1 MFNMNL
7 KSARDNKMARNISV
21 EQLNKVPT
29 HKSDVEIVER
39 KGMGHPDSICDGIAE
54 AVSRELSKYYLKE
67 YGKVLHHNT
76 DQLEAVG
83 GQSRPKYGGG
93 KIIEPSYI
101 ILSGRATSQ
110 VNGEQ
115 IPVKSIS
122 ISATKKFLAQNFK
135 HINIDTD
142 VIIDSMIGHG
152 SVDLTGLFNIGKLKA
167 NDTSF
172 GVGFAPL
179 SDTEKLVLATER
191 YINGD
196 LKKTLPAVGYD
207 VKVMGFR
214 EKNTINLT
222 VAAAFVDK
230 YVKDHAEYT
239 NIKQELKSK
248 VLDNAVKLTDKKVQV
263 FVNTGDSDEDKVE
276 YLTVTGLS
284 MENGDDGSVGRGNR
298 VNGLITPY
306 RAMSMEAAAG
316 KNPVTHVGKLYNVL
330 ANMIADDVVKEAGGD
345 IEEVLVR
352 IVSQIGR
359 EISDPHVAS
368 VQAIYANGVSPSKYE
383 GKIRSITDMHLSKI
397 TDLTNM
403 FVEGKISVF

>member
-1 MFNMNL
+1 
-7 KSARDNKMARNISV
+7 MARNISI

-39 KGMGHPDSICDGIAE
+39 KGIGHPDSICDGIAE

-67 YGKVLHHNT
+67 YGRVLHHNT

-83 GQSRPKYGGG
+83 GQSKPKYGGG
-93 KIIEPSYI
+93 KILEPSYI

-110 VNGEQ
+110 VDGES

-122 ISATKKFLAQNFK
+122 IGATKEYMRSNFK
-135 HINIDTD
+135 HLNIDTD

-152 SVDLTGLFNIGKLKA
+152 SVDLRGLFDTGKLKS

-172 GVGFAPL
+172 GVGFAPF
-179 SDTEKLVLATER
+179 SDTEKLVLATEK

-196 LKKTLPAVGYD
+196 MKKTLPAVGYD

-230 YVKDHAEYT
+230 YVKDHSEYQS
-239 NIKQELKSK
+239 IKEQLRSK
-248 VLDNAVKLTDKKVQV
+248 VLDNATKLTDKKVQV
-263 FVNTGDSDEDKVE
+263 FVNTGDSEAEHVE

-330 ANMIADDVVKEAGGD
+330 SNIIAADIVKEAGGD

-368 VQAIYANGVSPSKYE
+368 VQAIYASGVQASKYE
-383 GKIRSITDMHLSKI
+383 SKIRSIVDGHLSRI
-397 TDLTNM
+397 SDLTNQ
-403 FVEGKISVF
+403 FVEGKLSVF

>member
-1 MFNMNL
+1 
-7 KSARDNKMARNISV
+7 MARNISI
-21 EQLNKVPT
+21 EQLNRVPT

-39 KGMGHPDSICDGIAE
+39 KGIGHPDSICDGIAE

-67 YGKVLHHNT
+67 YGRVLHHNT

-83 GQSRPKYGGG
+83 GQSKPKYSGG
-93 KIIEPSYI
+93 KILEPSYI

-110 VNGEQ
+110 VDGES

-122 ISATKKFLAQNFK
+122 IGATKNYLKSNFK
-135 HINIDTD
+135 HLNIDTD

-152 SVDLTGLFNIGKLKA
+152 SVDLRGLFDTGKLKS

-179 SDTEKLVLATER
+179 SDTEKLVLATEK

-230 YVKDHAEYT
+230 YVKDHSEYQS
-239 NIKQELKSK
+239 IKEQLRSK

-263 FVNTGDSDEDKVE
+263 FVNTGDSEAEHVE

-330 ANMIADDVVKEAGGD
+330 ANLIADDVVKEADGD

-368 VQAIYANGVSPSKYE
+368 VQAIYSSGVQASKYE
-383 GKIRSITDMHLSKI
+383 GKIRSIVDERLSRVS
-397 TDLTNM
+397 DLTNQ
-403 FVEGKISVF
+403 FVEGKLSVF

>member
-1 MFNMNL
+1 MFNTNL

-39 KGMGHPDSICDGIAE
+39 KGIGHPDSICDGIAE

-122 ISATKKFLAQNFK
+122 ISATKKFIAQNFK

-172 GVGFAPL
+172 GVGFAPF
-179 SDTEKLVLATER
+179 SDTEKLVLATEK

-222 VAAAFVDK
+222 IAAAFVDK

-248 VLDNAVKLTDKKVQV
+248 ALDNAVKLTDKKVQV

-383 GKIRSITDMHLSKI
+383 GKIRSITDARLAKI

-403 FVEGKISVF
+403 FVEGKLSVF

>member
-1 MFNMNL
+1 
-7 KSARDNKMARNISV
+7 MARNISI
-21 EQLNKVPT
+21 EQLNRVPT

-39 KGMGHPDSICDGIAE
+39 KGIGHPDSICDGIAE

-67 YGKVLHHNT
+67 YGRVLHHNT

-83 GQSRPKYGGG
+83 GQSKPKYSGG
-93 KIIEPSYI
+93 KILEPSYI

-110 VNGEQ
+110 VDGES

-122 ISATKKFLAQNFK
+122 IGATKNYLKSNFK
-135 HINIDTD
+135 HLNIDTD

-152 SVDLTGLFNIGKLKA
+152 SVDLRGLFDTGKLKS

-179 SDTEKLVLATER
+179 SDTEKLVLATEK

-196 LKKTLPAVGYD
+196 LKKTFPAVGYD

-230 YVKDHAEYT
+230 YVKDHSEYQS
-239 NIKQELKSK
+239 IKEQLRSK

-263 FVNTGDSDEDKVE
+263 FVNTGDSEAEHVE

-330 ANMIADDVVKEAGGD
+330 ANLIADDVVKEADGD

-368 VQAIYANGVSPSKYE
+368 VQAIYSSGVQASKYE
-383 GKIRSITDMHLSKI
+383 GKIRSIVDERLSRVS
-397 TDLTNM
+397 DLTNQ
-403 FVEGKISVF
+403 FVEGKLSVF

>member
-1 MFNMNL
+1 
-7 KSARDNKMARNISV
+7 MARNISI
-21 EQLNKVPT
+21 EQLNRVPT

-39 KGMGHPDSICDGIAE
+39 KGIGHPDSICDGIAE

-67 YGKVLHHNT
+67 YGRVLHHNT

-83 GQSRPKYGGG
+83 GQSKPKYSGG
-93 KIIEPSYI
+93 KILEPSYI

-110 VNGEQ
+110 VDGES

-122 ISATKKFLAQNFK
+122 IGATKNYLKSNFK
-135 HINIDTD
+135 HLKIDTD

-152 SVDLTGLFNIGKLKA
+152 SVDLRGLFDTGKLKS

-179 SDTEKLVLATER
+179 SDTEKLVLATEK

-230 YVKDHAEYT
+230 YVKDHSEYQS
-239 NIKQELKSK
+239 IKEQLRSK

-263 FVNTGDSDEDKVE
+263 FVNTGDSEAEHVE

-330 ANMIADDVVKEAGGD
+330 ANLIADDVVKEADGD

-368 VQAIYANGVSPSKYE
+368 VQAIYASGVQASKYE
-383 GKIRSITDMHLSKI
+383 GKIRSIVDERLSRVS
-397 TDLTNM
+397 DLTNQ
-403 FVEGKISVF
+403 FVEGKLSVF

>member
-1 MFNMNL
+1 
-7 KSARDNKMARNISV
+7 MARNISI
-21 EQLNKVPT
+21 EQLNRIPT

-39 KGMGHPDSICDGIAE
+39 KGIGHPDSICDGIAE

-67 YGKVLHHNT
+67 YGRVLHHNT

-83 GQSRPKYGGG
+83 GQSKPKYGGG
-93 KIIEPSYI
+93 KLLEPSYI

-110 VNGEQ
+110 VDGES

-122 ISATKKFLAQNFK
+122 IGATKNYLKSHFK
-135 HINIDTD
+135 HLNIDTD

-152 SVDLTGLFNIGKLKA
+152 SVDLRGLFDTGKLKS

-179 SDTEKLVLATER
+179 SDTERLVLATEK

-196 LKKTLPAVGYD
+196 IKKTLPAIGYD

-230 YVKDHAEYT
+230 FVKDHSEYQS
-239 NIKQELKSK
+239 IKEQLKSK
-248 VLDNAVKLTDKKVQV
+248 VLDNATKLTDKKVQV
-263 FVNTGDSDEDKVE
+263 YVNTGDSEAEHVE

-284 MENGDDGSVGRGNR
+284 LENGDDGSVGRGNR

-306 RAMSMEAAAG
+306 RAISMEAATG

-330 ANMIADDVVKEAGGD
+330 ANLIAGDVVKEADGD

-368 VQAIYANGVSPSKYE
+368 VQAIYASGVQASKYE
-383 GKIRSITDMHLSKI
+383 GKIRSIVDERLSRVSE
-397 TDLTNM
+397 LTNQ
-403 FVEGKISVF
+403 FVEGKLSVF

>member
-1 MFNMNL
+1 
-7 KSARDNKMARNISV
+7 MARNISI

-39 KGMGHPDSICDGIAE
+39 KGIGHPDSICDGIAE

-67 YGKVLHHNT
+67 YGRVLHHNT

-83 GQSRPKYGGG
+83 GQSKPKYGGG
-93 KIIEPSYI
+93 KILEPSYI

-110 VNGEQ
+110 VDGES

-122 ISATKKFLAQNFK
+122 IGATKEYLRSNFK
-135 HINIDTD
+135 HLNIDTD

-152 SVDLTGLFNIGKLKA
+152 SVDLRGLFDTGKLKS

-172 GVGFAPL
+172 GVGFAPF
-179 SDTEKLVLATER
+179 SDTEKLVLATEK

-196 LKKTLPAVGYD
+196 MKKTLPAVGYD

-230 YVKDHAEYT
+230 YVKDHSEYQS
-239 NIKQELKSK
+239 IKEQLRSK
-248 VLDNAVKLTDKKVQV
+248 VLDNATKLTDKKVQV
-263 FVNTGDSDEDKVE
+263 FVNTGDSEAERVE

-330 ANMIADDVVKEAGGD
+330 SNIIAADIVKEAGGD

-368 VQAIYANGVSPSKYE
+368 VQAIYASGVQASKYE
-383 GKIRSITDMHLSKI
+383 SKIRSIVDGHLNRISG
-397 TDLTNM
+397 LTNQ
-403 FVEGKISVF
+403 FVEGKLSVF

>member
-1 MFNMNL
+1 
-7 KSARDNKMARNISV
+7 MARNISI

-39 KGMGHPDSICDGIAE
+39 KGIGHPDSICDGIAE

-67 YGKVLHHNT
+67 YGRVLHHNT

-83 GQSRPKYGGG
+83 GQSKPKYGGG
-93 KIIEPSYI
+93 KILEPSYI

-110 VNGEQ
+110 VDGES

-122 ISATKKFLAQNFK
+122 IGATKEYMRSNFK
-135 HINIDTD
+135 HLNIDTD

-152 SVDLTGLFNIGKLKA
+152 SVDLRGLFDTGKLKS

-172 GVGFAPL
+172 GVGFAPF
-179 SDTEKLVLATER
+179 SDTEKLVLATEK

-230 YVKDHAEYT
+230 YVKDHSEYQS
-239 NIKQELKSK
+239 IKEQLRSK
-248 VLDNAVKLTDKKVQV
+248 VLDNATKLTDKKVQV
-263 FVNTGDSDEDKVE
+263 FVNTGDSEAEHVE

-330 ANMIADDVVKEAGGD
+330 SNIIAADIVKEAGGD

-368 VQAIYANGVSPSKYE
+368 VQAIYASGVQASKYE
-383 GKIRSITDMHLSKI
+383 SKIRSIVDGHLSRI
-397 TDLTNM
+397 SDLTNQ
-403 FVEGKISVF
+403 FVEGKLSVF

>member
-1 MFNMNL
+1 MFNTNL

-39 KGMGHPDSICDGIAE
+39 KGIGHPDSICDGIAE

-122 ISATKKFLAQNFK
+122 ISATKKFIAQNFK

-172 GVGFAPL
+172 GVGFAPF
-179 SDTEKLVLATER
+179 SDTEKLVLATEK

-222 VAAAFVDK
+222 IAAAFVDK

-248 VLDNAVKLTDKKVQV
+248 ALDNAVKLTDKNVQV

-383 GKIRSITDMHLSKI
+383 GKIRSITDARLAKI

-403 FVEGKISVF
+403 FVEGKLSVF

>member
-1 MFNMNL
+1 
-7 KSARDNKMARNISV
+7 MARNISI
-21 EQLNKVPT
+21 EQLNRVPT

-39 KGMGHPDSICDGIAE
+39 KGIGHPDSICDGIAE

-67 YGKVLHHNT
+67 YGRVLHHNT

-83 GQSRPKYGGG
+83 GQSKPKYSGG
-93 KIIEPSYI
+93 KILEPSYI

-110 VNGEQ
+110 VDGET

-122 ISATKKFLAQNFK
+122 IGATKNYLKSNFK
-135 HINIDTD
+135 HLNIDTD

-152 SVDLTGLFNIGKLKA
+152 SVDLRGLFDTGKLKS

-179 SDTEKLVLATER
+179 SDTEKLVLATEK

-230 YVKDHAEYT
+230 YVKDHSEYQS
-239 NIKQELKSK
+239 IKEQLRSK

-263 FVNTGDSDEDKVE
+263 FVNTGDSEAEHVE

-330 ANMIADDVVKEAGGD
+330 ANLIADDVVKEADGD

-368 VQAIYANGVSPSKYE
+368 VQAIYASGVQASKYE
-383 GKIRSITDMHLSKI
+383 GKIRSIVDERLSRVS
-397 TDLTNM
+397 DLTNQ
-403 FVEGKISVF
+403 FVEGKLSVF

>member
-1 MFNMNL
+1 
-7 KSARDNKMARNISV
+7 MARNISI
-21 EQLNKVPT
+21 EQLNRVPT

-39 KGMGHPDSICDGIAE
+39 KGIGHPDSICDGIAE

-67 YGKVLHHNT
+67 YGRVLHHNT

-83 GQSRPKYGGG
+83 GQSKPKYSGG
-93 KIIEPSYI
+93 KILEPSYI

-110 VNGEQ
+110 VDGES

-122 ISATKKFLAQNFK
+122 IGATKNYLKSNFK
-135 HINIDTD
+135 HLNIDTD
-142 VIIDSMIGHG
+142 VIIDSMIVHG
-152 SVDLTGLFNIGKLKA
+152 SVDLRGLFDTGKLKS

-179 SDTEKLVLATER
+179 SDTEKLVLATEK

-230 YVKDHAEYT
+230 YVKDHSEYQS
-239 NIKQELKSK
+239 IKEQLRSK

-263 FVNTGDSDEDKVE
+263 FVNTGDSEAEHVE

-330 ANMIADDVVKEAGGD
+330 ANLIADDVVKEADGD

-368 VQAIYANGVSPSKYE
+368 VQAIYASGVQASKYE
-383 GKIRSITDMHLSKI
+383 GKIRSIVDERLSRVS
-397 TDLTNM
+397 DLTNQ
-403 FVEGKISVF
+403 FVEGKLSVF

>member
-1 MFNMNL
+1 
-7 KSARDNKMARNISV
+7 MARNISI
-21 EQLNKVPT
+21 EQLNRIPT

-39 KGMGHPDSICDGIAE
+39 KGIGHPDSICDGIAE

-67 YGKVLHHNT
+67 YGRVLHHNT

-83 GQSRPKYGGG
+83 GQSKPKYGGG
-93 KIIEPSYI
+93 KLLEPSYI

-110 VNGEQ
+110 VDGES

-122 ISATKKFLAQNFK
+122 IGATKNYLKSHFK
-135 HINIDTD
+135 HLNIDTD

-152 SVDLTGLFNIGKLKA
+152 SVDLRGLFDTGKLKS

-179 SDTEKLVLATER
+179 SDTERLVLATEK

-196 LKKTLPAVGYD
+196 IKKTLPAIGYD

-230 YVKDHAEYT
+230 FVKDHSEYQS
-239 NIKQELKSK
+239 IKEQLKSK
-248 VLDNAVKLTDKKVQV
+248 VLDNATKLTDKKVQV
-263 FVNTGDSDEDKVE
+263 YVNTGDSEAEHVE

-284 MENGDDGSVGRGNR
+284 LENGDDGSVGRGNR

-330 ANMIADDVVKEAGGD
+330 ANLIAGDVVKEADGD

-352 IVSQIGR
+352 IVSQRGR

-368 VQAIYANGVSPSKYE
+368 VQAIYASGVQASKYE
-383 GKIRSITDMHLSKI
+383 GKIRSIVDERLSRVSE
-397 TDLTNM
+397 LTNQ
-403 FVEGKISVF
+403 FVEGKLSVF

>member
-1 MFNMNL
+1 
-7 KSARDNKMARNISV
+7 MARNISI
-21 EQLNKVPT
+21 EQLNRVPT

-39 KGMGHPDSICDGIAE
+39 KGIGHPDSICDGIAE

-67 YGKVLHHNT
+67 YGRVLHHNT

-83 GQSRPKYGGG
+83 GQSKPKYSGG
-93 KIIEPSYI
+93 KILEPSYI

-110 VNGEQ
+110 VDGES

-122 ISATKKFLAQNFK
+122 IGATKNYLKSNFK
-135 HINIDTD
+135 HLNIDTD

-152 SVDLTGLFNIGKLKA
+152 SVDLRGLFDTGKLKS

-179 SDTEKLVLATER
+179 SDTEKLVLATEK

-230 YVKDHAEYT
+230 YVKDHSEYQS
-239 NIKQELKSK
+239 IKEQLRSK

-263 FVNTGDSDEDKVE
+263 FVNTGDSEAEHVE

-330 ANMIADDVVKEAGGD
+330 ANLIADDVVKEADGD

-368 VQAIYANGVSPSKYE
+368 VQAIYASGVQASKYE
-383 GKIRSITDMHLSKI
+383 GKIRSIVDGRLSRVS
-397 TDLTNM
+397 DLTNQ
-403 FVEGKISVF
+403 FVEGKLSVF

>member
-1 MFNMNL
+1 
-7 KSARDNKMARNISV
+7 MARNISI
-21 EQLNKVPT
+21 EQLNRVPT

-39 KGMGHPDSICDGIAE
+39 KGIGHPDSICDGIAE

-67 YGKVLHHNT
+67 YGRVLHHNT

-83 GQSRPKYGGG
+83 GQSKPKYSGG
-93 KIIEPSYI
+93 KILEPSYI

-110 VNGEQ
+110 VDGES

-122 ISATKKFLAQNFK
+122 IGATKNYLKSNFK
-135 HINIDTD
+135 HLNIDTD

-152 SVDLTGLFNIGKLKA
+152 SVDLTGLFDTGKLKS

-179 SDTEKLVLATER
+179 SDTEKLVLATEK

-230 YVKDHAEYT
+230 YVKDHSEYQS
-239 NIKQELKSK
+239 IKEQLRSK

-263 FVNTGDSDEDKVE
+263 FVNTGDSEAEHVE

-330 ANMIADDVVKEAGGD
+330 ANLIADDVVKEADGD

-368 VQAIYANGVSPSKYE
+368 VQAIYASGVQASKYE
-383 GKIRSITDMHLSKI
+383 GKIRSIVDGRLSRVS
-397 TDLTNM
+397 DLTNQ
-403 FVEGKISVF
+403 FVEGKLSVF

>member
-1 MFNMNL
+1 
-7 KSARDNKMARNISV
+7 MARNISI
-21 EQLNKVPT
+21 EQLNRVPT

-39 KGMGHPDSICDGIAE
+39 KGIGHPDSICDGIAE

-67 YGKVLHHNT
+67 YGRVLHHNT

-83 GQSRPKYGGG
+83 GQSKPKYTGG
-93 KIIEPSYI
+93 KILEPSYI

-110 VNGEQ
+110 VDGET

-122 ISATKKFLAQNFK
+122 IGATKNYLKSNFK
-135 HINIDTD
+135 HLNIDTD

-152 SVDLTGLFNIGKLKA
+152 SVDLRGLFDTGKLKS

-179 SDTEKLVLATER
+179 SDTEKLVLATEK

-230 YVKDHAEYT
+230 YVKDHSEYQS
-239 NIKQELKSK
+239 IKEQLRSK

-263 FVNTGDSDEDKVE
+263 FVNTGDSESEHVE

-330 ANMIADDVVKEAGGD
+330 ANLIADDVVKEADGD

-368 VQAIYANGVSPSKYE
+368 VQAIYASGVQASKYE
-383 GKIRSITDMHLSKI
+383 GKIRSIVDGRLSRVS
-397 TDLTNM
+397 DLTNQ
-403 FVEGKISVF
+403 FVEGKLSVF

>member
-1 MFNMNL
+1 
-7 KSARDNKMARNISV
+7 MARNISI
-21 EQLNKVPT
+21 EQLNRIPT

-39 KGMGHPDSICDGIAE
+39 KGIGHPDSICDGIAE

-67 YGKVLHHNT
+67 YGRVLHHNT

-83 GQSRPKYGGG
+83 GQSKPKYGGG
-93 KIIEPSYI
+93 KLLEPSYI

-110 VNGEQ
+110 VDGES

-122 ISATKKFLAQNFK
+122 IGATKNYLKSHFK
-135 HINIDTD
+135 HLNIDTD

-152 SVDLTGLFNIGKLKA
+152 SVDLRGLFDTGKLKS

-179 SDTEKLVLATER
+179 SDTERLVLATEK

-196 LKKTLPAVGYD
+196 IKKTLPAIGYD

-230 YVKDHAEYT
+230 FVKDHSEYQS
-239 NIKQELKSK
+239 IKEQLKSK
-248 VLDNAVKLTDKKVQV
+248 VLDNATKLTDKKVQV
-263 FVNTGDSDEDKVE
+263 YVNTGDSEAEHVE

-284 MENGDDGSVGRGNR
+284 LENGDDGSVGRGNR

-330 ANMIADDVVKEAGGD
+330 ANLIAADVVKEADGD

-368 VQAIYANGVSPSKYE
+368 VQAIYASGVQASKYE
-383 GKIRSITDMHLSKI
+383 GKIRSIVDERLSRVSE
-397 TDLTNM
+397 LTNQ
-403 FVEGKISVF
+403 FVEGKLPVF

>member
-1 MFNMNL
+1 
-7 KSARDNKMARNISV
+7 MARNISI

-39 KGMGHPDSICDGIAE
+39 KGIGHPDSICDGIAE

-67 YGKVLHHNT
+67 YGRVLHHNT

-83 GQSRPKYGGG
+83 GQSKPKYGGG
-93 KIIEPSYI
+93 KILEPSYI

-110 VNGEQ
+110 VDGES

-122 ISATKKFLAQNFK
+122 IGATKEYMRSNFK
-135 HINIDTD
+135 HLNIDTD

-152 SVDLTGLFNIGKLKA
+152 SVDLRGLFDTGKLKS

-172 GVGFAPL
+172 GVGFAPF
-179 SDTEKLVLATER
+179 SDTEKLVLATEK

-230 YVKDHAEYT
+230 YVKDHSEYQS
-239 NIKQELKSK
+239 IKEQLRSK
-248 VLDNAVKLTDKKVQV
+248 VLDNATKLTDKKVQV
-263 FVNTGDSDEDKVE
+263 YVNTGDSEAEHVE

-330 ANMIADDVVKEAGGD
+330 SNIIAADIVKEAGGD

-368 VQAIYANGVSPSKYE
+368 VQAIYASGVQASKYE
-383 GKIRSITDMHLSKI
+383 SKIRSIVDGHLSRI
-397 TDLTNM
+397 SDLTNQ
-403 FVEGKISVF
+403 FVEGKLSVF

>member
-1 MFNMNL
+1 
-7 KSARDNKMARNISV
+7 MARNISI
-21 EQLNKVPT
+21 EQLNRVPT

-39 KGMGHPDSICDGIAE
+39 KGIGHPDSICDGIAE

-67 YGKVLHHNT
+67 YGRVLHHNT

-93 KIIEPSYI
+93 KILEPSYI

-110 VNGEQ
+110 VDGET

-122 ISATKKFLAQNFK
+122 IGATKNYLKSNFK
-135 HINIDTD
+135 HLNIDTD

-152 SVDLTGLFNIGKLKA
+152 SVDLRGLFDTGKLKS

-179 SDTEKLVLATER
+179 SDTEKLVLATEK
-191 YINGD
+191 YVNGD

-230 YVKDHAEYT
+230 YVKDHSEYQS
-239 NIKQELKSK
+239 IKEQLRSK

-263 FVNTGDSDEDKVE
+263 FVNTGDSESEHVE

-330 ANMIADDVVKEAGGD
+330 ANLIADDVVKEADGD

-368 VQAIYANGVSPSKYE
+368 VQAIYASGVQASKYE
-383 GKIRSITDMHLSKI
+383 GKIRSIVDDRLSRVSE
-397 TDLTNM
+397 LTNQ
-403 FVEGKISVF
+403 FVEGKLSVF

>member
-1 MFNMNL
+1 MFNTNL

-39 KGMGHPDSICDGIAE
+39 KGIGHPDSICDGIAE

-172 GVGFAPL
+172 GVGFAPF
-179 SDTEKLVLATER
+179 SDTEKLVLATEK

-196 LKKTLPAVGYD
+196 LKKTMPAVGYD

-222 VAAAFVDK
+222 IAAAFVDK

-248 VLDNAVKLTDKKVQV
+248 ALDNAVKLTDKNVQV

-316 KNPVTHVGKLYNVL
+316 KNPVTHVGK
-330 ANMIADDVVKEAGGD
+330 
-345 IEEVLVR
+345 
-352 IVSQIGR
+352 
-359 EISDPHVAS
+359 
-368 VQAIYANGVSPSKYE
+368 
-383 GKIRSITDMHLSKI
+383 IRYL
-397 TDLTNM
+397 
-403 FVEGKISVF
+403 

>member
-1 MFNMNL
+1 
-7 KSARDNKMARNISV
+7 MARNISI
-21 EQLNKVPT
+21 EQLNRIPT

-39 KGMGHPDSICDGIAE
+39 KGIGHPDSICDGIAE

-67 YGKVLHHNT
+67 YGRVLHHNT

-83 GQSRPKYGGG
+83 GQSKPKYGGG
-93 KIIEPSYI
+93 KLLEPSYI

-110 VNGEQ
+110 VDGES

-122 ISATKKFLAQNFK
+122 IGATKNYLKSHFK
-135 HINIDTD
+135 HLNIDTD

-152 SVDLTGLFNIGKLKA
+152 SVDLRGLFDTGKLKS

-179 SDTEKLVLATER
+179 SDTERLVLATEK

-196 LKKTLPAVGYD
+196 IKKTLPAIGYD

-230 YVKDHAEYT
+230 FVKDHSEYQS
-239 NIKQELKSK
+239 IKEQLKSK
-248 VLDNAVKLTDKKVQV
+248 VLDNATKLTDKKVQV
-263 FVNTGDSDEDKVE
+263 YVNTGDSEAEHVE

-284 MENGDDGSVGRGNR
+284 LENGDDGSVGRGNR

-316 KNPVTHVGKLYNVL
+316 KNPVTHVGKL
-330 ANMIADDVVKEAGGD
+330 
-345 IEEVLVR
+345 
-352 IVSQIGR
+352 
-359 EISDPHVAS
+359 
-368 VQAIYANGVSPSKYE
+368 
-383 GKIRSITDMHLSKI
+383 
-397 TDLTNM
+397 
-403 FVEGKISVF
+403 

>member
-1 MFNMNL
+1 MYF
-7 KSARDNKMARNISV
+7 SVARTSFSV
-21 EQLNKVPT
+21 SEKGAKPTPKDVSLALSFPILN
-29 HKSDVEIVER
+29 
-39 KGMGHPDSICDGIAE
+39 
-54 AVSRELSKYYLKE
+54 
-67 YGKVLHHNT
+67 
-76 DQLEAVG
+76 
-83 GQSRPKYGGG
+83 RPVRST
-93 KIIEPSYI
+93 EPSYI

-110 VNGEQ
+110 VNGEP

-122 ISATKKFLAQNFK
+122 ISATKKFIAQNFK

-172 GVGFAPL
+172 GVGFAPF
-179 SDTEKLVLATER
+179 SDTEKLVLATEK

-196 LKKTLPAVGYD
+196 LKKTMPAVGYD

-214 EKNTINLT
+214 EKNIINLT
-222 VAAAFVDK
+222 IAAAFVDK

-248 VLDNAVKLTDKKVQV
+248 ALDNAVKLTDKNVQV

-383 GKIRSITDMHLSKI
+383 GKIRSITDARLAKI

-403 FVEGKISVF
+403 FVEGKLSVF

>member
-1 MFNMNL
+1 
-7 KSARDNKMARNISV
+7 MARNISI

-39 KGMGHPDSICDGIAE
+39 KGIGHPDSICDGIAE

-67 YGKVLHHNT
+67 YGRVLHHNT

-83 GQSRPKYGGG
+83 GQSKPKYGGG
-93 KIIEPSYI
+93 KILEPSYI

-110 VNGEQ
+110 VDGES

-122 ISATKKFLAQNFK
+122 IGATKEYLRSNFK
-135 HINIDTD
+135 HLNIDTD

-152 SVDLTGLFNIGKLKA
+152 SVDLRGLFDTGKLKS

-172 GVGFAPL
+172 GVGFAPF
-179 SDTEKLVLATER
+179 SDTEKLVLATEK

-196 LKKTLPAVGYD
+196 MKKTLPAVGYD

-230 YVKDHAEYT
+230 YVKDHSEYQS
-239 NIKQELKSK
+239 IKEQLRSK
-248 VLDNAVKLTDKKVQV
+248 VLDNATKLTDKKVQV
-263 FVNTGDSDEDKVE
+263 FVNTGDSEAERVE

-330 ANMIADDVVKEAGGD
+330 SNIIAADIVKEAGGD

-368 VQAIYANGVSPSKYE
+368 VQAIYASGVQASKYE
-383 GKIRSITDMHLSKI
+383 SKIRSIVDGYLSRI
-397 TDLTNM
+397 SDLTNQ
-403 FVEGKISVF
+403 FVEGKLSVF

>member
-1 MFNMNL
+1 
-7 KSARDNKMARNISV
+7 MARNISI

-39 KGMGHPDSICDGIAE
+39 KGIGHPDSICDGIAE

-67 YGKVLHHNT
+67 YGRVLHHNT

-93 KIIEPSYI
+93 KILEPSYI

-110 VNGEQ
+110 VDGET

-122 ISATKKFLAQNFK
+122 IGATKNYLKSNFK
-135 HINIDTD
+135 HLNIDTD

-152 SVDLTGLFNIGKLKA
+152 SVDLRGLFDTGKLKS

-179 SDTEKLVLATER
+179 SDTEKLVLATEK
-191 YINGD
+191 YVNGD

-230 YVKDHAEYT
+230 YVKDHSEYQS
-239 NIKQELKSK
+239 IKEQLRSK

-263 FVNTGDSDEDKVE
+263 FVNTGDSESEHVE

-330 ANMIADDVVKEAGGD
+330 ANLIADDVVKEADGD

-368 VQAIYANGVSPSKYE
+368 VQAIYASGVQASKYE
-383 GKIRSITDMHLSKI
+383 GKIRSIVDERLSRVS
-397 TDLTNM
+397 DLTNQ
-403 FVEGKISVF
+403 FVEGKLSVF

>member
-1 MFNMNL
+1 
-7 KSARDNKMARNISV
+7 MARNISI
-21 EQLNKVPT
+21 EQLNRIPT

-39 KGMGHPDSICDGIAE
+39 KGIGHPDSICDGIAE

-67 YGKVLHHNT
+67 YGRVLHHNT

-83 GQSRPKYGGG
+83 GQSKPKYGGG
-93 KIIEPSYI
+93 KLLEPSYI

-110 VNGEQ
+110 VDGES

-122 ISATKKFLAQNFK
+122 IGATKNYLKSHFK
-135 HINIDTD
+135 HLNIDTD

-152 SVDLTGLFNIGKLKA
+152 SVDLRGLFDTGKLKS

-179 SDTEKLVLATER
+179 SDTERLVLATEK

-196 LKKTLPAVGYD
+196 IKKTLPAIGYD

-230 YVKDHAEYT
+230 FVKDHSEYQS
-239 NIKQELKSK
+239 IKEQLKSK
-248 VLDNAVKLTDKKVQV
+248 VLDNATKLTDKKVQV
-263 FVNTGDSDEDKVE
+263 YVNTGDSEAEHVE

-284 MENGDDGSVGRGNR
+284 LENGDDGSVGRGNR

-330 ANMIADDVVKEAGGD
+330 ANLIAGDVVKEADGD

-368 VQAIYANGVSPSKYE
+368 VQAIYASGVQASKYE
-383 GKIRSITDMHLSKI
+383 GKIRSIVDDRLSRVSE
-397 TDLTNM
+397 LTNQ
-403 FVEGKISVF
+403 FVEGKLSVF

>member
-1 MFNMNL
+1 
-7 KSARDNKMARNISV
+7 MARNISI

-39 KGMGHPDSICDGIAE
+39 KGIGHPDSICDGIAE

-67 YGKVLHHNT
+67 YGRVLHHNT

-93 KIIEPSYI
+93 KILEPSYI

-110 VNGEQ
+110 VDGET

-122 ISATKKFLAQNFK
+122 IGATKNYLKSNFK
-135 HINIDTD
+135 HLNIDTD

-152 SVDLTGLFNIGKLKA
+152 SVDLRGLFDTGKLKS

-179 SDTEKLVLATER
+179 SDTEKLVLATEK
-191 YINGD
+191 YVNGD

-230 YVKDHAEYT
+230 YVKDHSEYQS
-239 NIKQELKSK
+239 IKEQLRSK

-263 FVNTGDSDEDKVE
+263 FVNTGDSESEHVE

-330 ANMIADDVVKEAGGD
+330 ANLIADDVVKEADGD

-368 VQAIYANGVSPSKYE
+368 VQAIYASGVQASKYE
-383 GKIRSITDMHLSKI
+383 GKIRSIVDDRLSRVSE
-397 TDLTNM
+397 LTNQ
-403 FVEGKISVF
+403 FVEGKLSVF

>member
-1 MFNMNL
+1 
-7 KSARDNKMARNISV
+7 MARNISI
-21 EQLNKVPT
+21 EQLNRIPT

-39 KGMGHPDSICDGIAE
+39 KGIGHPDSICDGIAE

-67 YGKVLHHNT
+67 YGRVLHHNT

-83 GQSRPKYGGG
+83 GQSKPKYGGG
-93 KIIEPSYI
+93 KLLEPSYI

-110 VNGEQ
+110 VDGES

-122 ISATKKFLAQNFK
+122 IGATKNYLKSHFK
-135 HINIDTD
+135 HLNIDTD

-152 SVDLTGLFNIGKLKA
+152 SVDLRGLFDTGKLKS

-179 SDTEKLVLATER
+179 SDTERLVLATEK

-196 LKKTLPAVGYD
+196 IKKTLPAIGYD

-230 YVKDHAEYT
+230 FVKDHSEYQS
-239 NIKQELKSK
+239 IKEQLKSK
-248 VLDNAVKLTDKKVQV
+248 VLDNATKLTDKKVQV
-263 FVNTGDSDEDKVE
+263 YVNTGDSEAEHVE

-284 MENGDDGSVGRGNR
+284 LENGDDGSVGRGNR

-330 ANMIADDVVKEAGGD
+330 ANLIAADVVKEADGD

-368 VQAIYANGVSPSKYE
+368 VQAIYASGVQASKYE
-383 GKIRSITDMHLSKI
+383 GKIRSIVDERLSRVSE
-397 TDLTNM
+397 LTNQ
-403 FVEGKISVF
+403 FVEGKLSVF

>member
-1 MFNMNL
+1 
-7 KSARDNKMARNISV
+7 MARNISI
-21 EQLNKVPT
+21 EQLNRIPT

-39 KGMGHPDSICDGIAE
+39 KGIGHPDSICDGIAE

-67 YGKVLHHNT
+67 YGRVLHHNT

-83 GQSRPKYGGG
+83 GQSKPKYGGG
-93 KIIEPSYI
+93 KLLEPSYI

-110 VNGEQ
+110 VDGES

-122 ISATKKFLAQNFK
+122 IGATKNYLKSHFK
-135 HINIDTD
+135 HLNIDTD

-152 SVDLTGLFNIGKLKA
+152 SVDLRGLFDTGKLKS

-179 SDTEKLVLATER
+179 SDTERLVLATEK

-196 LKKTLPAVGYD
+196 IKKTLPAIGYD

-230 YVKDHAEYT
+230 FVKDHSEYQS
-239 NIKQELKSK
+239 IKEQLKSK
-248 VLDNAVKLTDKKVQV
+248 VLDNATKLTDKKVQV
-263 FVNTGDSDEDKVE
+263 YVNTGDSEAEHVE

-284 MENGDDGSVGRGNR
+284 LENGDDGSVGRGNR

-330 ANMIADDVVKEAGGD
+330 ANLIAADVVKEADGD

-368 VQAIYANGVSPSKYE
+368 VQAIYASGVQASKYE
-383 GKIRSITDMHLSKI
+383 GKIRSIVDERLSRVS
-397 TDLTNM
+397 DLTNQ
-403 FVEGKISVF
+403 FVEGKLPVF

>member
-1 MFNMNL
+1 
-7 KSARDNKMARNISV
+7 MARNISI
-21 EQLNKVPT
+21 EQLNRVPT

-39 KGMGHPDSICDGIAE
+39 KGIGHPDSICDGIAE

-67 YGKVLHHNT
+67 YGRVLHHNT

-83 GQSRPKYGGG
+83 GQSKPKYSGG
-93 KIIEPSYI
+93 KILEPSYI

-110 VNGEQ
+110 VDGES

-122 ISATKKFLAQNFK
+122 IGATKNYLKSNFK
-135 HINIDTD
+135 HLNIDTD

-152 SVDLTGLFNIGKLKA
+152 SVDLRGLFDTGKLKS

-179 SDTEKLVLATER
+179 SDTEKLVLATEK

-230 YVKDHAEYT
+230 YVKDHSEYQS
-239 NIKQELKSK
+239 IKEQLRSK

-263 FVNTGDSDEDKVE
+263 FVNTGDSEAEHVE

-330 ANMIADDVVKEAGGD
+330 ANLIADDVVKEADGD

-368 VQAIYANGVSPSKYE
+368 VQAIYASGVQASKYE
-383 GKIRSITDMHLSKI
+383 GKIRSIVDERLSRVS
-397 TDLTNM
+397 DLTNQ
-403 FVEGKISVF
+403 FVEGKLSVF

>member
-1 MFNMNL
+1 
-7 KSARDNKMARNISV
+7 MARNISI

-39 KGMGHPDSICDGIAE
+39 KGIGHPDSICDGIAE

-67 YGKVLHHNT
+67 YGRVLHHNT

-83 GQSRPKYGGG
+83 GQSKPKYGGG
-93 KIIEPSYI
+93 KILEPSYI

-110 VNGEQ
+110 VDGES

-122 ISATKKFLAQNFK
+122 IGATKEYMRSNFK
-135 HINIDTD
+135 HLNIDTD

-152 SVDLTGLFNIGKLKA
+152 SVDLRGLFDTGKLKS

-172 GVGFAPL
+172 GVGFAPF
-179 SDTEKLVLATER
+179 SDTEKLVLATEK

-196 LKKTLPAVGYD
+196 MKKTLPAVGYD

-230 YVKDHAEYT
+230 YVKDHSEYQS
-239 NIKQELKSK
+239 IKEQLRSK
-248 VLDNAVKLTDKKVQV
+248 VLDNATKLTDKKVQV
-263 FVNTGDSDEDKVE
+263 YVNTGDSEAEHVE

-330 ANMIADDVVKEAGGD
+330 SNIIAADIVKEAGGD

-368 VQAIYANGVSPSKYE
+368 VQAIYASGVQASKYE
-383 GKIRSITDMHLSKI
+383 SKIRSIVDGHLSRI
-397 TDLTNM
+397 SGLTNQ
-403 FVEGKISVF
+403 FVEGKLSVF

>member
-1 MFNMNL
+1 MFNTNL

-39 KGMGHPDSICDGIAE
+39 KGIGHPDSICDGIAE

-172 GVGFAPL
+172 GVGFAPF
-179 SDTEKLVLATER
+179 SDTEKLVLATEK

-196 LKKTLPAVGYD
+196 LKKTMPAVGYD

-222 VAAAFVDK
+222 IAAAFVDK

-248 VLDNAVKLTDKKVQV
+248 ALDNAVKLTDKNVQV

-383 GKIRSITDMHLSKI
+383 GKIRSITDARLAKI

-403 FVEGKISVF
+403 FVEGKLSVF